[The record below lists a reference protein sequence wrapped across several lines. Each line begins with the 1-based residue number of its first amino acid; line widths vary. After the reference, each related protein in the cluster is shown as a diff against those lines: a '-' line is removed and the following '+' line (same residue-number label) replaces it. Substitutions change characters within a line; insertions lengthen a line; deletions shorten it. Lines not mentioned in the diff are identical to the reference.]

1 MLSTK
6 KKTPNMKME
15 KISFRA
21 GYKAILRRLLSTA
34 QHTEKYIF
42 IHVNPIK
49 FFKVTYQKLDEN
61 I

>member
-1 MLSTK
+1 
-6 KKTPNMKME
+6 MKME